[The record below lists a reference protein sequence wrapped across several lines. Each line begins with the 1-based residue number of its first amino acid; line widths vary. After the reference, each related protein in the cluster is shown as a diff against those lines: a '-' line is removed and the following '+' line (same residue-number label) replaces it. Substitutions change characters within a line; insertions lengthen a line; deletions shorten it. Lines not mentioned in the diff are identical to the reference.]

1 MQRTVRLR
9 LGRFFGAEARSLL
22 PLALH
27 LWWRVRRELAEDLEP
42 FRLTVAQ
49 YVPLVYLA
57 TARGDVGMAELA
69 QASLQD
75 AATMTA
81 IVDRLVRR
89 GWVTRRRLSTDRRR
103 VAVRLT
109 PRGRALLRAVPR
121 RLDLRWRRALRD
133 MSRGEQQTL
142 LRLLQQ
148 LLDGLR
154 PPETEAGG

>member
-1 MQRTVRLR
+1 MARTETSL
-9 LGRFFGAEARSLL
+9 EARSLL

-27 LWWRVRRELAEDLEP
+27 LWWRVRRELAEDLDP

-57 TARGDVGMAELA
+57 TARREVGMAELA

-75 AATMTA
+75 PATMTA
-81 IVDRLVRR
+81 IVDLLVRR
-89 GWVTRRRLSTDRRR
+89 GWVARRRSSSDRRR

-109 PRGRALLRAVPR
+109 LRGRALLRAVPR
-121 RLDLRWRRALRD
+121 RLDLRWRRALRGMNRSD
-133 MSRGEQQTL
+133 QLAL

-148 LLDGLR
+148 LLDGLK
-154 PPETEAGG
+154 ETEASRG

>member
-1 MQRTVRLR
+1 MARGDRSLFRPGVS
-9 LGRFFGAEARSLL
+9 EARSLL

-57 TARGDVGMAELA
+57 TARGEVGMSELA
-69 QASLQD
+69 EASLQD

-81 IVDRLVRR
+81 IVDLLVRR
-89 GWVTRRRLSTDRRR
+89 GWVARRRSPTDRRR

-109 PRGRALLRAVPR
+109 LRGRTVLRAVPR
-121 RLDLRWRRALRD
+121 RLDLRWRRALRG
-133 MSRGEQQTL
+133 MSRVEQLTL

-154 PPETEAGG
+154 PPDAGAGG